1 MRSFYGVSNIF
12 AANIVNATNLWA
24 YSQMQVFSSTVIR
37 IRIIKLPQLII
48 EKKKQSDIAK
58 KRFYRVRYGED

>member
-1 MRSFYGVSNIF
+1 MRVSPEIGSINDIGGENVRYTIK
-12 AANIVNATNLWA
+12 AAHNDNSDLE
-24 YSQMQVFSSTVIR
+24 
-37 IRIIKLPQLII
+37 KPQLII